1 MSPYEEAVI
10 LETRRQFFSRTAR
23 GLGAAALATMFGRD
37 AAAAAASGPA
47 PEKYL
52 GGLPDLPHFAPKA
65 KRAVY
70 MHMLGGPPQQ
80 DLFDYKPGLTDWYD
94 KDLPDSIRQGQRLTT
109 MSSGQARFPI
119 APSIYKFS
127 QHGRS
132 GAWVSELL
140 PHTAKMVDD
149 IAIVKSLYTEQINHE
164 PAITFI
170 QTGSMTGGRPCI
182 GSWLAYGLG
191 NMSEDLPTFVVMNA
205 VRSNVR
211 TPIQAMSARMW
222 SAGFLPAKYSG
233 VSLRAGSEPV
243 LFINNPDGV
252 STEVRRRMLDAV
264 SELNQLQHQAVGD
277 PETLTRI
284 AQYEMA
290 YRMQASVPELT
301 DLSSEPAGVY
311 DLYGEDA
318 RRAGSFAQ
326 CCLTTR
332 RLLERGTRFVQIW
345 LNGWDVHANAT
356 GHLPSQCQDVDQACY
371 GLVQDLKQRG
381 MLDDTLLVWGGEF
394 GRTIYSQGSLT
405 PTNYGR
411 DHHPRCFTMWMAGA
425 GVKGGIVYG
434 ETDDFSYNIVK
445 DPVHVR
451 DFQATILHQFGID
464 HERLS
469 YRYQGL
475 DVKLT
480 GVEKAHTVQGILS

>member
-1 MSPYEEAVI
+1 MNPFEHAI
-10 LETRRQFFSRTAR
+10 LCETRRQFFSRTAR
-23 GLGAAALATMFGRD
+23 GLGVAALATMFGRED
-37 AAAAAASGPA
+37 MLRASGPA
-47 PEKYL
+47 PDKSI
-52 GGLPDLPHFAPKA
+52 GGLADLPHFAPKA

-80 DLFDYKPGLTDWYD
+80 DLFDYKPVLKDWYD

-109 MSSGQARFPI
+109 MSSGQARFPV
-119 APSIYKFS
+119 APSVYKFS
-127 QHGRS
+127 QHGQS

-140 PHTAKMVDD
+140 PYTAKIVDD
-149 IAIVKSLYTEQINHE
+149 IAIVRSLHTEQINHE
-164 PAITFI
+164 PAITYM
-170 QTGSMTGGRPCI
+170 QTGSMIGGRPCI

-191 NMSEDLPTFVVMNA
+191 NLSEDLPTFVVMNA
-205 VRSNVR
+205 VRSNLR

-243 LFINNPDGV
+243 LYINNPDGV
-252 STEVRRRMLDAV
+252 TPEVRRRMLDALG
-264 SELNQLQHQAVGD
+264 ELNQMQHQAIGD

-301 DLSSEPAGVY
+301 DLSSEPASVY
-311 DLYGEDA
+311 ELYGEDA

-326 CCLTTR
+326 CCLTAR

-345 LNGWDVHANAT
+345 LNGWDVHSNAT
-356 GHLPSQCQDVDQACY
+356 GFLPSQCLDVDQACY
-371 GLVQDLKQRG
+371 GFVQDLKQRG

-394 GRTIYSQGSLT
+394 GRTVYSQGKLT

-411 DHHPRCFTMWMAGA
+411 DHHPRCFTMWLAGA
-425 GVKGGIVYG
+425 GIKPGVVYG

-451 DFQATILHQFGID
+451 DFQATILNQFGID
-464 HERLS
+464 HDRFAV
-469 YRYQGL
+469 RYQGL
-475 DVKLT
+475 DVRLT
-480 GVEKAHTVQGILS
+480 GVEKAQVVKGILL